1 MSIVINTPTSNI
13 GRALAARLLDAGEQI
28 TVMSRDKKKVDE
40 LLRRGARVVEGSFEE
55 PALLAEAL
63 EGAEALFWLTPP
75 PARPDY
81 YAWATKCAKQAAA
94 AAKKAGASRA
104 VVVSSMGAHTGP
116 GTGAVGPAREME
128 NDFEAALP
136 AVVSLRPGIFMENF
150 LLSAEMIAKAGQIF
164 VPIQPGKKWPL
175 VATADIAAKAACWLL
190 DRGWTGHHRVGV
202 HGPQDLSTGEAA
214 AIIRF
219 GSRQARA
226 VHRRHAGAGA
236 RRLDGYG
243 HARLRG
249 QAHHRTVRR
258 VSRWPPGSGR
268 AAHPQYH
275 DPHDTRRVCPDNP
288 GTRRQRQAL
297 ILATR
302 GARFTMCPEQER
314 TVHECQIFG
323 KSSAWCGGRGLSA
336 HRE

>member
-28 TVMSRDKKKVDE
+28 TVLSRNKKKVEE

-81 YAWATKCAKQAAA
+81 YAWATKCAKQAAM

-202 HGPQDLSTGEAA
+202 HGPQDLSTDEAA
-214 AIIRF
+214 AIIASAV
-219 GSRQARA
+219 GKPVQCINATLDQAR
-226 VHRRHAGAGA
+226 GALTGMGMPDFVVNLIMEQYVA
-236 RRLDGYG
+236 FRDGRLDPAEPRTPDTTTPTTLAEFARTTLVPAVS
-243 HARLRG
+243 ARL
-249 QAHHRTVRR
+249 
-258 VSRWPPGSGR
+258 
-268 AAHPQYH
+268 
-275 DPHDTRRVCPDNP
+275 
-288 GTRRQRQAL
+288 
-297 ILATR
+297 
-302 GARFTMCPEQER
+302 
-314 TVHECQIFG
+314 
-323 KSSAWCGGRGLSA
+323 
-336 HRE
+336 

>member
-13 GRALAARLLDAGEQI
+13 GRALAARLLDAGERI
-28 TVMSRDKKKVDE
+28 TVLSRDKKKVDE

-94 AAKKAGASRA
+94 AAKKADASRA

-190 DRGWTGHHRVGV
+190 DRGWTGHYRVGV
-202 HGPQDLSTGEAA
+202 HGPQDLSTDEAA
-214 AIIRF
+214 AIIASAV
-219 GSRQARA
+219 GKPVQCIDATLEQARGALTGMGMPDFVVNLIVEQYVAFRDGRLNPAEPRTPDTTTPTTLAEFARTILVPA
-226 VHRRHAGAGA
+226 VS
-236 RRLDGYG
+236 
-243 HARLRG
+243 ARL
-249 QAHHRTVRR
+249 
-258 VSRWPPGSGR
+258 
-268 AAHPQYH
+268 
-275 DPHDTRRVCPDNP
+275 
-288 GTRRQRQAL
+288 
-297 ILATR
+297 
-302 GARFTMCPEQER
+302 
-314 TVHECQIFG
+314 
-323 KSSAWCGGRGLSA
+323 
-336 HRE
+336 

>member
-13 GRALAARLLDAGEQI
+13 GRALATRLLDAGEKI
-28 TVMSRDKKKVDE
+28 TVLSRDKKKVDE

-81 YAWATKCAKQAAA
+81 YAWATRCAKQAAA

-190 DRGWTGHHRVGV
+190 DRGWTGHYRVGV
-202 HGPQDLSTGEAA
+202 HGPQDLSTDEAA
-214 AIIRF
+214 TIISSAV
-219 GSRQARA
+219 GKPVQCINATLDQARGALTGMGMPDFVVHLIIEQYVAFRDGRLNPAEPRTPDTTTPTTLAEFARTTLVPA
-226 VHRRHAGAGA
+226 VSC
-236 RRLDGYG
+236 L
-243 HARLRG
+243 
-249 QAHHRTVRR
+249 
-258 VSRWPPGSGR
+258 
-268 AAHPQYH
+268 
-275 DPHDTRRVCPDNP
+275 
-288 GTRRQRQAL
+288 L
-297 ILATR
+297 ISQDISNVDDELKL
-302 GARFTMCPEQER
+302 Q
-314 TVHECQIFG
+314 
-323 KSSAWCGGRGLSA
+323 
-336 HRE
+336 

>member
-28 TVMSRDKKKVDE
+28 TVLSRDKKKVDE

-81 YAWATKCAKQAAA
+81 YAWATKCAKQAAM

-214 AIIRF
+214 AIIAAAV
-219 GSRQARA
+219 GKPVQCIDATLDQARGALTGMGMPDFVVNLIIEQYVAFRDGRLYPAEPRTPDTTTPTTLAEFARTTLAPA
-226 VHRRHAGAGA
+226 VS
-236 RRLDGYG
+236 
-243 HARLRG
+243 ARL
-249 QAHHRTVRR
+249 
-258 VSRWPPGSGR
+258 
-268 AAHPQYH
+268 
-275 DPHDTRRVCPDNP
+275 
-288 GTRRQRQAL
+288 
-297 ILATR
+297 
-302 GARFTMCPEQER
+302 
-314 TVHECQIFG
+314 
-323 KSSAWCGGRGLSA
+323 
-336 HRE
+336 

>member
-28 TVMSRDKKKVDE
+28 TVLSRNKKKVDE

-81 YAWATKCAKQAAA
+81 YAWATKCAKQAAM

-164 VPIQPGKKWPL
+164 VPIQQGKKWPL

-190 DRGWTGHHRVGV
+190 DRGWTGHYRVGV
-202 HGPQDLSTGEAA
+202 HGPQDLSTDEAA
-214 AIIRF
+214 AIIASAV
-219 GSRQARA
+219 GKPVQCINATLDQAR
-226 VHRRHAGAGA
+226 GALTGMGMPDFVVNLIMEQYVA
-236 RRLDGYG
+236 FRDGRLDPAEPRTPDTTTPTTLAEFTRTTLVPAVS
-243 HARLRG
+243 ARL
-249 QAHHRTVRR
+249 
-258 VSRWPPGSGR
+258 
-268 AAHPQYH
+268 
-275 DPHDTRRVCPDNP
+275 
-288 GTRRQRQAL
+288 
-297 ILATR
+297 
-302 GARFTMCPEQER
+302 
-314 TVHECQIFG
+314 
-323 KSSAWCGGRGLSA
+323 
-336 HRE
+336 